1 MKNTTFISAGAGSGK
16 TYTLTKEIVKAIR
29 SGECRADEIILTTY
43 TTAAAAELREK
54 VRSALYKE
62 GLFDAAIDL
71 DNAAIGTIHSIAN
84 TMMSQ
89 YWYILGIS
97 SDISIM
103 SDEDKAVYMS
113 QSLATIANEN
123 DIAFFTRMV
132 KAMNI
137 TKKEDYIPKHDY
149 DFWKYDLKDIIEK
162 MVDMCIDESEL
173 EKSIEVSK
181 QLITNSFSWNN
192 ANITDDDIKKVTN
205 YHTRLSEVIAAN
217 AKTNGEEKLK
227 QALQMLTPLK
237 DKAYK
242 GETATL
248 PLFDIYN
255 IAKKYIKPTKY
266 LEKECKDELAFM
278 QDIAA
283 KIGRSNDVRKMAE
296 VYIDIIFR
304 MAKQWQKEYREFK
317 DLRGLYDYSDMLD
330 KFDKLLHNQA
340 VAAEI
345 RGRYKIVLVDEFQDC
360 SPIQVRAFDKLSEI
374 INRSIWVGDIKQAIY
389 RFRGSNPELIKS
401 VINKVKDT
409 TEYGNSTYPLE
420 FCWRSNQ
427 QIINTVNNI
436 FCKVFS
442 TMDKSLVELKYPHRE
457 DSNDAPPAENTPV
470 HWQIMGANK
479 NVINEN
485 LALRIQELHEA
496 GYAYSDIAVLIKSND
511 NITECANVFRMFGIP
526 VNIKLNKEKTNK
538 ISDDVTDLITAI
550 ISLAA
555 YAKNELSK
563 AIIVNNVEQE
573 CTTSAIL
580 SSRLRYL
587 EGDKEGAW
595 LADKDIIK
603 RLEAIRSTIETQSI
617 KSAVETIV
625 TELNLIDLIKR
636 VDTMARGYEYISSL
650 IKMAEAYEGTCRN
663 LGMCNSLRGFAE
675 HLKASDI
682 TLPGDEN
689 GVTISTYH
697 RSKGLQ
703 WPCVILYS
711 INNKIINEDHT
722 LFGVQTRNTA
732 ERTELNLIPTGLKS
746 FCNDDIKTKMW
757 EQPFFAGI
765 KEECIEEAKRLF
777 YVGMTRARERLI
789 VATVAKDNNATQWPD
804 AIGCPKLDS
813 KSDAQVVKW
822 GDYEWDNELVEYEV
836 DETAAPADECVVDTS
851 FMALRHATHKVEYA
865 PKHLTPSAAE
875 PVEDAYTM
883 ERCASFAE
891 RLTLTAKDAKDSTI
905 GNFIHHLM
913 CLWDD
918 NADMETL
925 IGSLAENYGVAVE
938 SKELIASVRNFWEWM
953 RTEYGDAI
961 TTERELPFSYVR
973 DNGQHV
979 DGEIDLVYRTATKT
993 ILVDY
998 KTHQGKIS
1006 HILDKNDTK
1015 HYVGKYSGQIALY
1028 DEALTRAGLKVDD
1041 RLICYLSLG
1050 TAVRM
1055 TPNK

>member
-16 TYTLTKEIVKAIR
+16 TYRLTEEIVKAIK

-97 SDISIM
+97 SDVSIM

-113 QSLATIANEN
+113 QSLASIASEN
-123 DIAFFTRMV
+123 DITHFTRMV
-132 KAMNI
+132 KALNI
-137 TKKEDYIPKHDY
+137 TKDDDTFKPITNY
-149 DFWKYDLKDIIEK
+149 DFWKDDLSSIIDK
-162 MVDMCIDESEL
+162 MVDMCIDETEL
-173 EKSIEVSK
+173 EESIETSK
-181 QLITNSFSWNN
+181 QLIANTFSWRDI
-192 ANITDDDIKKVTN
+192 NITNDDIAKIIE
-205 YHTRLSEVIAAN
+205 YHTKLSEVIAAH
-217 AKTNGEEKLK
+217 ARTNGEEKLK

-255 IAKKYIKPTKY
+255 IAKIYTKPQKY

-283 KIGRSNDVRKMAE
+283 KIGKSNHVRQMAE

-317 DLRGLYDYSDMLD
+317 DQRGLYDYSDMLD
-330 KFDKLLHNQA
+330 KFYKLLQNEA
-340 VAAEI
+340 VKKEI
-345 RGRYKIVLVDEFQDC
+345 GGRYKIVLVDEFQDC
-360 SPIQVRAFDKLSEI
+360 SPIQVRAFGKLSEI

-401 VINKVKDT
+401 VIKEVKDT
-409 TEYGNSTYPLE
+409 AENGNSTYPLG

-427 QIINTVNNI
+427 HIINTVNDI

-442 TMDKSLVELKYPHRE
+442 TMDERLVKLEYPKRE
-457 DSNDAPPAENTPV
+457 SGDEAPAEHKPV
-470 HWQIMGANK
+470 HWQIKGKNK
-479 NVINEN
+479 DIINEN
-485 LALRIQELHEA
+485 LALRIQELHES
-496 GYAYSDIAVLIKSND
+496 GYDYSDIAVLIKSNSY
-511 NITECANVFRMFGIP
+511 IKECANTFRELGIP
-526 VNIKLNKEKTNK
+526 VNIKLDREKAGG
-538 ISDDVTDLITAI
+538 IGDDVTDLITAI

-563 AIIVNNVEQE
+563 AIIVNNVEEE
-573 CTTSAIL
+573 CTTSAII

-587 EGDKEGAW
+587 EGDRKEAW

-603 RLEAIRSTIETQSI
+603 RLEAIRGTIETQSI
-617 KSAVETIV
+617 KSAVETIA

-636 VDTMARGYEYISSL
+636 VDPEAHGYEYISAL
-650 IKMAEAYEGTCRN
+650 INMAEAYEGTCRN

-675 HLKASDI
+675 HLKTSGIAR
-682 TLPGDEN
+682 PGDEN

-703 WPCVILYS
+703 WRCVILFS
-711 INNKIINEDHT
+711 VNNEIIKEDYT

-746 FCNDDIKTKMW
+746 FCSDDIKTKMW

-925 IGSLAENYGVAVE
+925 IDSLAENYGVAVE

-1006 HILDKNDTK
+1006 HILDNNDTK

>member
-16 TYTLTKEIVKAIR
+16 TYRLTEEIVKAIR

-97 SDISIM
+97 SDVSIM

-113 QSLATIANEN
+113 QSLASIASEN
-123 DIAFFTRMV
+123 DITLFTRMV
-132 KAMNI
+132 KALNI
-137 TKKEDYIPKHDY
+137 TKDDDTFKPITNY
-149 DFWKYDLKDIIEK
+149 DFWKDDLSSIIDK
-162 MVDMCIDESEL
+162 MVDMCIDETEL
-173 EKSIEVSK
+173 EESIEASK
-181 QLITNSFSWNN
+181 QLIANTFSWRDI
-192 ANITDDDIKKVTN
+192 NITNDDIAKIIE
-205 YHTRLSEVIAAN
+205 YHTKLSEVIAAH
-217 AKTNGEEKLK
+217 ARTNGEEKLK
-227 QALQMLTPLK
+227 QALQMLTPLT
-237 DKAYK
+237 AYR
-242 GETATL
+242 GGAATL
-248 PLFDIYN
+248 PLYGIYK
-255 IAKKYIKPTKY
+255 IASLYSKPSKY
-266 LEKECKDELAFM
+266 LEKECSAELLFM
-278 QDIAA
+278 HDIAE
-283 KIGRSNDVRKMAE
+283 KVCKSNDVRNMAE
-296 VYIDIIFR
+296 LYIDTIFR
-304 MAKQWQKEYREFK
+304 MARQWQKEYREFK
-317 DLRGLYDYSDMLD
+317 DQRGLYDYSDMLD
-330 KFDKLLHNQA
+330 KFYKLLQNEA
-340 VAAEI
+340 VKKEI
-345 RGRYKIVLVDEFQDC
+345 GGRYKIVLVDEFQDC
-360 SPIQVRAFDKLSEI
+360 SPIQVRAFGKLSEI

-401 VINKVKDT
+401 VIKEVKDT
-409 TEYGNSTYPLE
+409 AENGNSTYPLE

-427 QIINTVNNI
+427 HIINTVNDI

-442 TMDKSLVELKYPHRE
+442 TMDEKLVKLEYPKR
-457 DSNDAPPAENTPV
+457 DSGDEAPAEHKPV
-470 HWQIMGANK
+470 HWQIKGKNK
-479 NVINEN
+479 DIINEN
-485 LALRIQELHEA
+485 LALRIQELHES
-496 GYAYSDIAVLIKSND
+496 GYDYSDIAVLIKSNSY
-511 NITECANVFRMFGIP
+511 IKECANTFRELGIP
-526 VNIKLNKEKTNK
+526 VNIKLDREKAGG
-538 ISDDVTDLITAI
+538 IGDDVTDLITAI

-563 AIIVNNVEQE
+563 AIIVNNVEEE
-573 CTTSAIL
+573 CTTSAII

-587 EGDKEGAW
+587 EGDKKEAW

-603 RLEAIRSTIETQSI
+603 RLEAIRGTIETQSI
-617 KSAVETIV
+617 KSAVETIA

-636 VDTMARGYEYISSL
+636 VDPEAHGYEYISAL

-663 LGMCNSLRGFAE
+663 LSMCNSLRGFAE
-675 HLKASDI
+675 HLKTSGIAR
-682 TLPGDEN
+682 PGDEN

-703 WPCVILYS
+703 WRCVILFS
-711 INNKIINEDHT
+711 VNNEIIKEDYT

-732 ERTELNLIPTGLKS
+732 ERTELSLIPTGLKS
-746 FCNDDIKTKMW
+746 FCIDETKAKMW
-757 EQPFFAGI
+757 EQPFFTGI
-765 KEECIEEAKRLF
+765 KDECIEEAKRLF
-777 YVGMTRARERLI
+777 YVGMTRACERLI
-789 VATVAKDNNATQWPD
+789 VATVAKDKNATQWPD
-804 AIGCPKLDS
+804 SIGCPQLDS
-813 KSDAQVVKW
+813 KSDAKVVKW
-822 GDYEWDNELVEYEV
+822 GDYEWDNELVEYETEEDEAPRV
-836 DETAAPADECVVDTS
+836 DSVCATS
-851 FMALRHATHKVEYA
+851 FKALRHATNKEEYA
-865 PKHLTPSAAE
+865 PKHLTPSGAE
-875 PVEDAYTM
+875 PVEDTYNM
-883 ERCASFAE
+883 ERCTSFAE
-891 RLTLTAKDAKDSTI
+891 RISLTAKDAKDSTI

-918 NADMETL
+918 NADMEAL
-925 IGSLAENYGVAVE
+925 IDKLATTYGVTVE
-938 SKELIASVRNFWEWM
+938 SKELISSVRNFWEWM
-953 RTEYGDAI
+953 RKEFGEAVTI
-961 TTERELPFSYVR
+961 ERELPFSYIR
-973 DNGQHV
+973 ENGQYV

>member
-16 TYTLTKEIVKAIR
+16 TYRLTEEIVKAIK

-97 SDISIM
+97 SDVSIM

-113 QSLATIANEN
+113 QSLASIASEN
-123 DIAFFTRMV
+123 DITHFTRMV
-132 KAMNI
+132 KALNI
-137 TKKEDYIPKHDY
+137 TKDDDTFKPITNY
-149 DFWKYDLKDIIEK
+149 DFWKDDLSSIIDK
-162 MVDMCIDESEL
+162 MVDMCIDETEL
-173 EKSIEVSK
+173 EESIETSK
-181 QLITNSFSWNN
+181 QLIANTFSWRDI
-192 ANITDDDIKKVTN
+192 NITNDDIAKIIE
-205 YHTRLSEVIAAN
+205 YHTKLSEVIAAH
-217 AKTNGEEKLK
+217 ARTNGEEKLK

-255 IAKKYIKPTKY
+255 IAKKYTKPQKY

-283 KIGRSNDVRKMAE
+283 KIGKSNHVRQMAE
-296 VYIDIIFR
+296 VYLDIIFR
-304 MAKQWQKEYREFK
+304 MARQWQKEYREFK
-317 DLRGLYDYSDMLD
+317 DQRGLYDYSDMLD
-330 KFDKLLHNQA
+330 KFYKLLQNEA
-340 VAAEI
+340 VKKEI
-345 RGRYKIVLVDEFQDC
+345 GGRYKIVLVDEFQDC
-360 SPIQVRAFDKLSEI
+360 SPIQVRAFGKLSEI

-401 VINKVKDT
+401 VIKEVKDT
-409 TEYGNSTYPLE
+409 AENGNSTYPLV

-427 QIINTVNNI
+427 HIINTVNDI

-442 TMDKSLVELKYPHRE
+442 TMDERLVKLEYPKRE
-457 DSNDAPPAENTPV
+457 SGDEAPAEHKPV
-470 HWQIMGANK
+470 HWQIKGKNK
-479 NVINEN
+479 DIINEN
-485 LALRIQELHEA
+485 LALRIQELHES
-496 GYAYSDIAVLIKSND
+496 GYDYSDIAVLIKSNSY
-511 NITECANVFRMFGIP
+511 IKECANTFRELGIP
-526 VNIKLNKEKTNK
+526 VNIKLDREKAGG
-538 ISDDVTDLITAI
+538 IGDDVTDLITAI

-563 AIIVNNVEQE
+563 AIIVNNVEEE
-573 CTTSAIL
+573 CTTSAII

-587 EGDKEGAW
+587 EGDRKEAW

-603 RLEAIRSTIETQSI
+603 RLEAIRGTIETQSI
-617 KSAVETIV
+617 KSAVETIA

-636 VDTMARGYEYISSL
+636 VDPEAHGYEYISAL
-650 IKMAEAYEGTCRN
+650 INMAEAYEGTCRN

-675 HLKASDI
+675 HLKTSGIAR
-682 TLPGDEN
+682 PGDEN

-703 WPCVILYS
+703 WRCVILFS
-711 INNKIINEDHT
+711 VNNEIIKEDYT

-746 FCNDDIKTKMW
+746 FCSDDIKTKMW

-925 IGSLAENYGVAVE
+925 IDSLAENYGVAVE

-1006 HILDKNDTK
+1006 HILDNNDTK